1 MPKSPMPSDRP
12 VRRESCPEPGLFT
25 DEPSLPLRVRL
36 QSEEAVLQRVRAV
49 VRARARGEETPV
61 QTVVSFTSIQAL
73 LEVLSP
79 RRAQLLDSVKA
90 QGAYESIEALARALG
105 RPRSAVSRDVRRLAD
120 VGLLQLSDQPLPGHG
135 RRCAVRV
142 PPRRVRFEL
151 DL

>member
-1 MPKSPMPSDRP
+1 MSKHPIPSERR
-12 VRRESCPEPGLFT
+12 VRRESSPEPNLFT
-25 DEPSLPLRVRL
+25 DEPSLPIRVCL
-36 QSEEAVLQRVRAV
+36 QSEEAALQRVRDV
-49 VRARARGEETPV
+49 VRARARGEETAV
-61 QTVVSFTSIQAL
+61 QTVVSFTSMQAL

-105 RPRSAVSRDVRRLAD
+105 RPRSAVSRDVRRLAG
-120 VGLLQLSDQPLPGHG
+120 VGLLQLSNQPLSGHG

-142 PPRRVRFEL
+142 PPRRERFEL